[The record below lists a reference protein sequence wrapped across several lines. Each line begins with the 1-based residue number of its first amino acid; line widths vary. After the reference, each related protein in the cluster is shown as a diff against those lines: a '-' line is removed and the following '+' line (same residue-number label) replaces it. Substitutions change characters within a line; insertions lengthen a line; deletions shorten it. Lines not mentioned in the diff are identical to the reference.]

1 MHFDDATHEDAAPS
15 RQELLERAAE
25 LGPAR
30 LTYASM
36 LLPTDPILNRKM
48 QPNVAKRRARLR
60 AAVKVAL
67 GACVAFCLFAATR
80 ASAMSSSPS
89 TTSATHV
96 TPSIPAVSV
105 VPVEKLDQPETTKAP
120 SRAAPQHAVI
130 APTAAR
136 WKRR

>member
-30 LTYASM
+30 LTYASI
-36 LLPTDPILNRKM
+36 LQPTDPILNRKM

-60 AAVKVAL
+60 AVVKITL

-80 ASAMSSSPS
+80 ASAMSI
-89 TTSATHV
+89 SAPKSEAPV
-96 TPSIPAVSV
+96 VAAIPV
-105 VPVEKLDQPETTKAP
+105 VPVEKLEQTETTKAP
-120 SRAAPQHAVI
+120 SHAAPQRAAA
-130 APTAAR
+130 APVAAL
-136 WKRR
+136 WKRK